1 MGMDPSPAAWAAL
14 FLILILFL
22 FGGVIVEVVSWL
34 L

>member
-1 MGMDPSPAAWAAL
+1 MEGPYPSPAAWAAL
-14 FLILILFL
+14 FLILFL

>member
-14 FLILILFL
+14 GLIIFL
-22 FGGVIVEVVSWL
+22 FGGVIFEVVSWL